1 MPKQLSL
8 FAKQLDKLKSLSS
21 SSKKL
26 TAKRKKG
33 KKGNQ
38 AEQLACDFLLKKG
51 LILKQ
56 KNFNTPA
63 GEVDLIMLDP
73 RSSNQRSSNQSSSN
87 LRKSDESLVFI
98 EVRYRKNADFGGA
111 AASVTPKKQQRIIK
125 AALAYQQQNAPQ
137 SSMRFDVVAI
147 EGDNINNKPKIDWIE
162 NAFSGF

>member
-1 MPKQLSL
+1 MAKQLSL
-8 FAKQLDKLKSLSS
+8 FAKQLDKLKSLKPSVLKSS
-21 SSKKL
+21 TNKL
-26 TAKRKKG
+26 TPKRKKG
-33 KKGNQ
+33 NK
-38 AEQLACDFLLKKG
+38 AEELACEFLLKKG

-73 RSSNQRSSNQSSSN
+73 RSSNQRSSNQRN
-87 LRKSDESLVFI
+87 SDESLVFI

-147 EGDNINNKPKIDWIE
+147 EGDNVSNNPKINWIE

>member
-21 SSKKL
+21 DAKKL

-33 KKGNQ
+33 NQ
-38 AEQLACDFLLKKG
+38 AEEIACDYLLKKG

-63 GEVDLIMLDP
+63 GEVDLIMLDA
-73 RSSNQRSSNQSSSN
+73 RSGNQSM
-87 LRKSDESLVFI
+87 SDESLVFI

>member
-8 FAKQLDKLKSLSS
+8 FAKQLDKLKSLRSIVQKSS
-21 SSKKL
+21 IKNSSTNKL

-33 KKGNQ
+33 NQ
-38 AEQLACDFLLKKG
+38 AEEFACDFLLKKG

-73 RSSNQRSSNQSSSN
+73 RN
-87 LRKSDESLVFI
+87 SDESLVFI
-98 EVRYRKNADFGGA
+98 EVRYRKNADYGGA
-111 AASVTPKKQQRIIK
+111 AASVTLKKQQRIIK

-147 EGDNINNKPKIDWIE
+147 EGDNVSDKPKINWIE

>member
-21 SSKKL
+21 DAKKL

-33 KKGNQ
+33 NQ
-38 AEQLACDFLLKKG
+38 AEDIACDYLLKKG

-63 GEVDLIMLDP
+63 GEVDLIMLDA
-73 RSSNQRSSNQSSSN
+73 RSGNQSM
-87 LRKSDESLVFI
+87 SDESLVFI
-98 EVRYRKNADFGGA
+98 EVRYRKNADYGGA